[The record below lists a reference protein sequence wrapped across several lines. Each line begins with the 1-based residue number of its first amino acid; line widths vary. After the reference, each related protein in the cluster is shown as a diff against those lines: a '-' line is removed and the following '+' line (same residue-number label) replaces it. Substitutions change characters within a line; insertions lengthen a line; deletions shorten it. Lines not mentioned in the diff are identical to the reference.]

1 MATPDASDTN
11 IWLERAAGGDAEG
24 WRQLLA
30 RHHDRLRRMV
40 AVRLDPRLYG
50 RVDPSDVLQE
60 AYLDA
65 AVQLPA
71 YVKTPNIPFFL
82 WLRLLAGSRLSKVHL
97 RHLGRQR
104 RDAAREV
111 SLDRPAMPAASSA
124 ALAARLLGRGS
135 RPSEAAVR
143 AELKARLVE
152 ALDELEPLDRDVLAL
167 RHFEQLS
174 TAESAAVLG
183 VSESAAAKRYLRAI
197 MRLRVMLRDRPG
209 GLEDFLP

>member
-1 MATPDASDTN
+1 MTTPDASDTAR
-11 IWLERAAGGDAEG
+11 WLERAAAGDAEG

-40 AVRLDPRLYG
+40 AVRMDPRLHG

-65 AVQLPA
+65 AVHLPD
-71 YVKTPNIPFFL
+71 YVKAPAVPFFL
-82 WLRLLAGSRLSKVHL
+82 WLRLLAGSRLSKLHL

-111 SLDRPAMPAASSA
+111 SIDRPMVPEASSA
-124 ALAARLLGRGS
+124 ALAAQLLGRGS

-143 AELKARLVE
+143 AELKARLVG
-152 ALDELEPLDRDVLAL
+152 ALEQLDPLDREVLAL
-167 RHFEQLS
+167 RHFEQLT
-174 TAESAAVLG
+174 TAESAGVLG
-183 VSESAAAKRYLRAI
+183 VSESAAAKRYVRAI
-197 MRLRVMLRDRPG
+197 MRLRALLRDRPG